1 MTDSRNIDI
10 IDDMINTER
19 RSLKANLE
27 KLKDEIGDMLDEFDE
42 LGGYGLYKTWEYS
55 SYLPDLIIRRTHL
68 IMKLDWMKHEI
79 LEQEND

>member
-1 MTDSRNIDI
+1 MTDYENIDI

-27 KLKDEIGDMLDEFDE
+27 KLKDKIEDMLDEFDE
-42 LGGYGLYKTWEYS
+42 LEGYGLYKRWEYS
-55 SYLPDLIIRRTHL
+55 VYLPDLIIMRTNL

-79 LEQEND
+79 LEREND